1 MSPIEIPSDEPNESS
16 LTNNGPVD
24 VELKQTLQT
33 IEDKIYQLVNDRPEL
48 FSDISDDM
56 IERIDHLISTIEN
69 QVTQIEVLH
78 DERDNLHQ
86 QNTQLQ
92 KDIQLLND
100 PTQTDLEQKVQ
111 TRTTTTDNTEEP
123 SLTNRLFGLISNVTS
138 SSSSAVETVDNETQ
152 TEEQSQDKLA
162 QINQKLKRALQN
174 IKDKINQAVIE
185 QPELFIDIDE
195 DTMERLNHLI
205 STVRNQTTQIN
216 DLQNERDHAQYEVN
230 ELQK

>member
-16 LTNNGPVD
+16 LTNNGTVD

-48 FSDISDDM
+48 FADISDDM

-92 KDIQLLND
+92 KDIQLLSD

-111 TRTTTTDNTEEP
+111 TTTTTTDNTEEP
-123 SLTNRLFGLISNVTS
+123 SLTNRLFDLISNVTS
-138 SSSSAVETVDNETQ
+138 SSSTVETVDNETQ